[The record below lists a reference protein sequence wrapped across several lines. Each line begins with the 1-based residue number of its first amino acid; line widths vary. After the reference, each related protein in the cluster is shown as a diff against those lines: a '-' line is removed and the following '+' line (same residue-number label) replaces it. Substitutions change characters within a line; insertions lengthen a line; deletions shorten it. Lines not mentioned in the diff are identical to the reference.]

1 MKNRLLAAG
10 LAAILGLTVAACDD
24 SPDVDI
30 DNTDTTQ
37 GVGETVPT
45 VTTVPMDDTSTTAPA
60 G

>member
-1 MKNRLLAAG
+1 MKNRLVAAG
-10 LAAILGLTVAACDD
+10 MAAIVGLTLAACDD

-30 DNTDTTQ
+30 DDTNTTQ
-37 GVGETVPT
+37 GVGETLPT